1 MRCTFCWL
9 AISSWNSDKL
19 HYRINMM
26 NFFRN
31 VTLIL
36 LIFFGW
42 GLNTAASGHMKT
54 EYSYIFLNEYLC
66 SSNETIKTGPLFF
79 ASKDY
84 PQQNHRHLIS
94 RQCRNT
100 KDTIFFWIDL
110 EDKDTSSLA
119 SNVSEEKVSLSKAIR
134 ANHQASRTTLKFL
147 PLFLLE
153 SSFLL

>member
-1 MRCTFCWL
+1 MFAFCWL
-9 AISSWNSDKL
+9 DISSWNSDRL

-26 NFFRN
+26 NFLRN

-42 GLNTAASGHMKT
+42 GLNTAASGQMKT

-66 SSNETIKTGPLFF
+66 SCNETINTGPLFF

-84 PQQNHRHLIS
+84 PQRNHSHLIS
-94 RQCRNT
+94 RQCLNT
-100 KDTIFFWIDL
+100 KDTLFLWIDL
-110 EDKDTSSLA
+110 EDNDSSSRA
-119 SNVSEEKVSLSKAIR
+119 SNVSEEKVSLSEAIR
-134 ANHQASRTTLKFL
+134 TNHQANRATLKFL